1 MLFLSFVYTGLSGG
15 EDVKVLYGERHK
27 LYLKSRAEYV
37 YFESEAHY
45 PSIKVNLWTR
55 SKPSDTIRGF
65 FDGTRYFVIEKLTQ
79 ADNGTYTIRSQ
90 LNSTFATFRII
101 VSRKCALPACA
112 LHDSWIPAFMCGDS
126 TNIWSKKRAS
136 PFLRYN
142 LISSVFLSAHEKH
155 FSKNVGENIQFDIP
169 MELKSCFATFT
180 SSYDGDTT
188 IISSD
193 GYERQSHF
201 GGRLY
206 FSHSPLQT
214 HVEID
219 DLKVQDSGVFKMQDD
234 KNNLVMMVNLE
245 VEGEWPST
253 SCLSGAIHALL
264 TYHLDITGYYYI
276 RMFIRRLALFNCQSM
291 FRLCKKR

>member
-1 MLFLSFVYTGLSGG
+1 M
-15 EDVKVLYGERHK
+15 
-27 LYLKSRAEYV
+27 
-37 YFESEAHY
+37 
-45 PSIKVNLWTR
+45 
-55 SKPSDTIRGF
+55 
-65 FDGTRYFVIEKLTQ
+65 
-79 ADNGTYTIRSQ
+79 
-90 LNSTFATFRII
+90 
-101 VSRKCALPACA
+101 
-112 LHDSWIPAFMCGDS
+112 
-126 TNIWSKKRAS
+126 
-136 PFLRYN
+136 
-142 LISSVFLSAHEKH
+142 
-155 FSKNVGENIQFDIP
+155 GENIQFDIP

-180 SSYDGDTT
+180 YSEDGD
-188 IISSD
+188 IEVISSN

-201 GGRLY
+201 GSRLY
-206 FSHSPLQT
+206 FSHLPLQT

-219 DLKVQDSGVFKMQDD
+219 HLEVQDSGVFKMQDD